1 MALELKHAPAARAAS
16 HSVTQAEFDATDAHT
31 VTSGA
36 AGDIVWLSTASQI
49 SGGHILQME
58 TNGLTIG
65 LAATAP
71 EPDNNFAHIWQGTAG
86 SVTANAAS
94 LLVLENTGTAYMSI
108 LAPTVGGILF
118 GDAAANG
125 VGAIK
130 YTHSSNGLS
139 METAGAS
146 SVILTGGATPALAFQ
161 GVTTI
166 STASG
171 AMTLDSGAAINIE
184 PEVGSAILLDG
195 TISID
200 AGVVTGATSI
210 TSTAFAGAL
219 TGNADTVTTNA
230 NLTGHIT
237 STGNAAVL
245 GSFTSAQLNTA
256 LTDETGTGSA
266 VFATSPTLVTP
277 ALGTPTALVLTSA
290 TGLPAAGVVGTAS
303 TLSDVQTLTGT
314 KTLNGT
320 SSTLGT
326 VLLNAAETTT
336 ITATVPPSTV
346 NFDAAT
352 QSVLVYTT
360 NANATWI
367 TNLRFSSGTTLNT
380 ALATGQSLSVTLMAA
395 QGATAYLGVVFQ
407 IDGVTVTPLWQGGL
421 PTAAGASG
429 TDVYTFTVTKTGS
442 AAYRVIASMSSFN

>member
-1 MALELKHAPAARAAS
+1 MPTHNGPVIRATGGGS
-16 HSVTQAEFDATDAHT
+16 TNATT
-31 VTSGA
+31 VTITNNNA
-36 AGDIVWLSTASQI
+36 ETEDNVIVFVA
-49 SGGHILQME
+49 
-58 TNGLTIG
+58 N
-65 LAATAP
+65 AATATG
-71 EPDNNFAHIWQGTAG
+71 NVG
-86 SVTANAAS
+86 
-94 LLVLENTGTAYMSI
+94 LESDADLNYNPNTGLLTSTGFAGAI
-108 LAPTVGGILF
+108 DGALGGNTPAVITGTTVDATTDFTVGSTVITDKVVTFTPSTGDTVTMTSATNGAFTLVTVDT
-118 GDAAANG
+118 DAADANIQITADGNIQITADGTVDIDSAG
-125 VGAIK
+125 V
-130 YTHSSNGLS
+130 L
-139 METAGAS
+139 
-146 SVILTGGATPALAFQ
+146 
-161 GVTTI
+161 
-166 STASG
+166 
-171 AMTLDSGAAINIE
+171 TLDSGAAINIE

-245 GSFTSAQLNTA
+245 GSFTSAQLSTA
-256 LTDETGTGSA
+256 LTGSATGSGDA

>member
-1 MALELKHAPAARAAS
+1 
-16 HSVTQAEFDATDAHT
+16 
-31 VTSGA
+31 
-36 AGDIVWLSTASQI
+36 
-49 SGGHILQME
+49 
-58 TNGLTIG
+58 
-65 LAATAP
+65 
-71 EPDNNFAHIWQGTAG
+71 
-86 SVTANAAS
+86 
-94 LLVLENTGTAYMSI
+94 
-108 LAPTVGGILF
+108 
-118 GDAAANG
+118 
-125 VGAIK
+125 
-130 YTHSSNGLS
+130 
-139 METAGAS
+139 
-146 SVILTGGATPALAFQ
+146 
-161 GVTTI
+161 
-166 STASG
+166 
-171 AMTLDSGAAINIE
+171 
-184 PEVGSAILLDG
+184 
-195 TISID
+195 
-200 AGVVTGATSI
+200 
-210 TSTAFAGAL
+210 
-219 TGNADTVTTNA
+219 
-230 NLTGHIT
+230 
-237 STGNAAVL
+237 
-245 GSFTSAQLNTA
+245 
-256 LTDETGTGSA
+256 
-266 VFATSPTLVTP
+266 
-277 ALGTPTALVLTSA
+277 VLTSA